1 MSHFYP
7 IGSRCGCGKAEAPK
21 TITSEDA
28 LKWTTSGLLL
38 PHEIFGSLYN
48 YMEGQFFFALLAG
61 IPGET
66 WLHACGY

>member
-1 MSHFYP
+1 MN
-7 IGSRCGCGKAEAPK
+7 AN
-21 TITSEDA
+21 EDV

-48 YMEGQFFFALLAG
+48 YMEGQLFFALLAG

-66 WLHACGY
+66 WLHALRFAKLNACKNKRL